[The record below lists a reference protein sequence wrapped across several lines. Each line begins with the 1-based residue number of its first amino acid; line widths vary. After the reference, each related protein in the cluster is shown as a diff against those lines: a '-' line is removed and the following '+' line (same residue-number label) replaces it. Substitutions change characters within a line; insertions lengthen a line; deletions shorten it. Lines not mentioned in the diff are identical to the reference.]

1 MAYDTVVLRPGRT
14 SSSEHRPTLLPASER
29 SVMGQ
34 LEKSA
39 TPRGPASGVPG
50 PSVLTDR
57 PAGPASPNS
66 LTLIPDMP
74 GVSFTT
80 MVMRYRTCTVLRG
93 ADTIGHARAVV
104 PLATR
109 SWPG

>member
-1 MAYDTVVLRPGRT
+1 
-14 SSSEHRPTLLPASER
+14 
-29 SVMGQ
+29 MGQ
-34 LEKSA
+34 LEKRA
-39 TPRGPASGVPG
+39 APGGPGVQRARTVCPA
-50 PSVLTDR
+50 DR
-57 PAGPASPNS
+57 PAGPASRNS

-80 MVMRYRTCTVLRG
+80 MVVRYRTCTVLQR

-104 PLATR
+104 PPATR